1 MPKPVLQS
9 LILADHVYE
18 DKLTGKRIIAGV
30 FNRIIR
36 GVRVLRQMGPP
47 MPQVPQQPAVYNPP
61 PQPYQQPHQQPGFA
75 SQPPAT
81 QPPAPAY
88 TPAPAPPGSQP
99 GFVAPGPATH
109 MPAEQPAIHPEPP
122 TPAPPGS

>member
-36 GVRVLRQMGPP
+36 GVRVIKQMGPP
-47 MPQVPQQPAVYNPP
+47 T
-61 PQPYQQPHQQPGFA
+61 
-75 SQPPAT
+75 PPA
-81 QPPAPAY
+81 
-88 TPAPAPPGSQP
+88 APAPQYQP
-99 GFVAPGPATH
+99 PQIQNLA
-109 MPAEQPAIHPEPP
+109 PP
-122 TPAPPGS
+122 TPAPSPLSPDDFSAPPQFASPNLPAAAPPAAPPAPPPAISPATP

>member
-36 GVRVLRQMGPP
+36 G
-47 MPQVPQQPAVYNPP
+47 
-61 PQPYQQPHQQPGFA
+61 A
-75 SQPPAT
+75 SSTSPTSDAT
-81 QPPAPAY
+81 
-88 TPAPAPPGSQP
+88 
-99 GFVAPGPATH
+99 
-109 MPAEQPAIHPEPP
+109 
-122 TPAPPGS
+122 

>member
-1 MPKPVLQS
+1 MPRPVLQS

-47 MPQVPQQPAVYNPP
+47 VPQPQPAPQFNPPPSPPMTPYYTQPAAPTPQQHAGSAPHNPAAQPAVPSHAPP
-61 PQPYQQPHQQPGFA
+61 PG
-75 SQPPAT
+75 
-81 QPPAPAY
+81 
-88 TPAPAPPGSQP
+88 
-99 GFVAPGPATH
+99 
-109 MPAEQPAIHPEPP
+109 
-122 TPAPPGS
+122 

>member
-47 MPQVPQQPAVYNPP
+47 MPQVPQQPPVYNPP
-61 PQPYQQPHQQPGFA
+61 PQPYQPPGQPGFA
-75 SQPPAT
+75 SHPPAAGAGIYAIT
-81 QPPAPAY
+81 RSCAAGLATGVCRAGARY
-88 TPAPAPPGSQP
+88 A
-99 GFVAPGPATH
+99 FAPGAAGDT
-109 MPAEQPAIHPEPP
+109 AV
-122 TPAPPGS
+122 

>member
-36 GVRVLRQMGPP
+36 GVKVLRQMGPP
-47 MPQVPQQPAVYNPP
+47 MPAA
-61 PQPYQQPHQQPGFA
+61 PQPQFA
-75 SQPPAT
+75 PPPPAT
-81 QPPAPAY
+81 PFYVPPASP
-88 TPAPAPPGSQP
+88 PSAPPAQPTGPSQ
-99 GFVAPGPATH
+99 
-109 MPAEQPAIHPEPP
+109 
-122 TPAPPGS
+122 TPSAPPAQQPSYAAQNPA